1 MRFLWRL
8 YQRRIINVNIN
19 IAVAG
24 FLAMA
29 PTVGIIHLMTVL
41 TQMPEP
47 GRMSQGQKLFINAMT
62 FIVDIFFDVV
72 IYYALHWLA
81 NHSPWRSEK
90 LADASKPQFLKD
102 ATVVQFERACLSP
115 LFYIIALG
123 GQNLLMQFNV
133 NAAAA
138 TAICFTTAI
147 LVSRALHTIW
157 MLRQER
163 AARARALAGASETD
177 ARSAG

>member
-1 MRFLWRL
+1 MQFLWRL

-29 PTVGIIHLMTVL
+29 PTVGIIHLMTTL
-41 TQMPEP
+41 THMPEP
-47 GRMSQGQKLFINAMT
+47 EDMSQGQKLFINGMT

-72 IYYALHWLA
+72 IYYGLHWLA

-102 ATVVQFERACLSP
+102 ASIVQFERACLSP
-115 LFYIIALG
+115 LFYVIALG

-133 NAAAA
+133 DAAAA
-138 TAICFTTAI
+138 TAICFTAAI
-147 LVSRALHTIW
+147 LVSRVLHTLW

-163 AARARALAGASETD
+163 LARARAVGTSSDSSSRAA
-177 ARSAG
+177 

>member
-1 MRFLWRL
+1 MQFLWRL

-29 PTVGIIHLMTVL
+29 PTVGIIHLMTTL
-41 TQMPEP
+41 THMPEP
-47 GRMSQGQKLFINAMT
+47 EDMSQGQKLFINAMT

-72 IYYALHWLA
+72 IYYGLHWLA

-102 ATVVQFERACLSP
+102 ASIVQFERACLSP

-133 NAAAA
+133 DAAIA
-138 TAICFTTAI
+138 TAICFTAAI
-147 LVSRALHTIW
+147 LVSRVLHTLW
-157 MLRQER
+157 MLR
-163 AARARALAGASETD
+163 
-177 ARSAG
+177 

>member
-1 MRFLWRL
+1 MQFLWRL

-29 PTVGIIHLMTVL
+29 PTVGIIHLMTTL
-41 TQMPEP
+41 TRMPEP
-47 GRMSQGQKLFINAMT
+47 EDMSQGQKLFINAMT

-72 IYYALHWLA
+72 IYYGLHWIA

-138 TAICFTTAI
+138 TAICFTAAI
-147 LVSRALHTIW
+147 LVSRVLHTLW

-163 AARARALAGASETD
+163 RARAKAAPNSGGTD
-177 ARSAG
+177 AKAA

>member
-1 MRFLWRL
+1 MQFLWRL

-29 PTVGIIHLMTVL
+29 PTVGIIHLMTTL
-41 TQMPEP
+41 TRMPEP
-47 GRMSQGQKLFINAMT
+47 EDMSQGQKLFINAMT

-72 IYYALHWLA
+72 IYYGLHWIA

-138 TAICFTTAI
+138 TAICFTAAI
-147 LVSRALHTIW
+147 LVSRVLHTLW

-163 AARARALAGASETD
+163 RASAKAAPNSGGTD
-177 ARSAG
+177 AKAA

>member
-1 MRFLWRL
+1 MQFLWRL

-19 IAVAG
+19 IALAG

-29 PTVGIIHLMTVL
+29 PTVGIIHLMTTL
-41 TQMPEP
+41 TRMPHP
-47 GRMSQGQKLFINAMT
+47 ADMSQGQKLFINGMT
-62 FIVDIFFDVV
+62 FIIDIFFDVA
-72 IYYALHWLA
+72 IYYGLHWIA

-102 ATVVQFERACLSP
+102 ASIVQFERACLSP

-123 GQNLLMQFNV
+123 GQNLLMQLNV
-133 NAAAA
+133 GAARA
-138 TAICFTTAI
+138 TAVCFSTAI
-147 LVSRALHTIW
+147 VVSRVLHTLW

-163 AARARALAGASETD
+163 LAQRKATANGNTNAKAA
-177 ARSAG
+177 